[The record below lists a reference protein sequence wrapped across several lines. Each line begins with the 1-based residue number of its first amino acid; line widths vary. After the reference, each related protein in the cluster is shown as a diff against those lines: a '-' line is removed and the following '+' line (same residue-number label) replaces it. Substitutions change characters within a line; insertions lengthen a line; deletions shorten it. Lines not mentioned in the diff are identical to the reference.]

1 MNKTISMLAAIALL
15 LVCQINSLGTIEEKE
30 ITSPRKLGFDFNVDK
45 TFDITRL
52 YVAGQYINCKYRVA
66 IQNGKA
72 INQIIMNSNQ
82 GTFTFGNNGVDSE
95 ISNTW
100 NGKVRIFTFRFP
112 QIPTITLGLIAQGSL
127 NYTVKYASASK
138 DSLQMTLTGDLKAG
152 VEVVSGPGAKAKIF
166 SGAEGTL
173 ISSSGYATVTK
184 NDIVKGF
191 EFGGT
196 GVNAWVEARIKIPF
210 SGEKTLWKQTI
221 KLFNP
226 WRTGWGD
233 H

>member
-1 MNKTISMLAAIALL
+1 MNKTIAMLAAIALL
-15 LVCQINSLGTIEEKE
+15 LVCQVNSLGTIEEKE

-82 GTFTFGNNGVDSE
+82 GTFAFGNNGVDSE
-95 ISNTW
+95 TSNTW
-100 NGKVRIFTFRFP
+100 SGKVRIFTFRFP
-112 QIPTITLGLIAQGSL
+112 QMPTITLGLIAQGSL
-127 NYTVKYASASK
+127 SYTVKYASASK
-138 DSLQMTLTGDLKAG
+138 DSLQMALTGDLKAG

-226 WRTGWGD
+226 WWTRWGN